1 MTANNGS
8 DSDLIFLLGMVYAA
22 GRAQPLMAAGHLPQ
36 PHRAQQRLQLQ
47 GSRAFGVRVS
57 YRPL

>member
-22 GRAQPLMAAGHLPQ
+22 GRAQPLMAVGHLPQ
-36 PHRAQQRLQLQ
+36 PHRAQQRLQLHC
-47 GSRAFGVRVS
+47 FGVRVS